1 MGCSRNL
8 EGGIWMKFKTNWLDH
23 LISELKAIKKISE
36 YLLLSYVS
44 NYGSALG
51 QTTFLQIII
60 EEIKVGDTEV
70 TRPPYW
76 LWLNQM
82 LSGLKQED
90 VFSVLVNLAIVLS
103 RAYSKLWLPVIFLEV
118 SQRQGE
124 GLRADQ
130 HRARERRS
138 GDGDLSSL
146 QSSPHV
152 RPLCLSLPS
161 FASFLF
167 AICAVILLNNPV

>member
-1 MGCSRNL
+1 M
-8 EGGIWMKFKTNWLDH
+8 
-23 LISELKAIKKISE
+23 
-36 YLLLSYVS
+36 LSYVS

-103 RAYSKLWLPVIFLEV
+103 RAYSKL
-118 SQRQGE
+118 
-124 GLRADQ
+124 
-130 HRARERRS
+130 
-138 GDGDLSSL
+138 
-146 QSSPHV
+146 
-152 RPLCLSLPS
+152 
-161 FASFLF
+161 
-167 AICAVILLNNPV
+167 